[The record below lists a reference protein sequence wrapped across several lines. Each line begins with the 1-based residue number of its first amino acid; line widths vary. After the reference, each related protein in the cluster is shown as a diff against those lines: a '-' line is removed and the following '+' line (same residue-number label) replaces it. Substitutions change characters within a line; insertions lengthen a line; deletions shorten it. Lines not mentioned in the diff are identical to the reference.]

1 MKIRLSKMDVIWS
14 YVGTIMTMGANLLIL
29 PFLMYFLDEEMLGLW
44 YVFASI
50 GAIATLFDMGF
61 SVTFARNITYC
72 WSGAK
77 TLKKE
82 NVEFIDGSEPDFRLM
97 KQVLVTC
104 KIIYG
109 ILGGIAFLLLVSLGT
124 VYIRHI
130 SKDIHSSVPTIAWI
144 IYAFAAFLNLYY
156 GYFAAFLRGVGAVD
170 RANKNTVYAR
180 LAQILLTVI
189 LLVSGTGL
197 IGASIGYL
205 VYGTVFRLL
214 GKYHFYKYENIGD
227 SLEKIREKPEKDQI
241 KSLFFVVWHNA
252 WRDGV
257 ISIANYFCN
266 QASTVICSM
275 YLTLP
280 EVGVYSI
287 GVQIAQAIA
296 QISGTLYTAYQ
307 PSLQSA
313 YISSDTVKMKKS
325 MSVIVMTFIY
335 LFLIGMI
342 GVIIIGLPILRIIKP
357 STVVSVP
364 VLIGLCVYQ
373 FMLKFRNCYTSYF
386 SCTNRI
392 LYVGGFISSAIICV
406 VLSFAFI
413 GPLNWGIWGLIGA
426 QILSQLIYNIWKWP
440 SLAHR
445 EMNLSFREMVR
456 IGNVESLIGIKN
468 TICKRKNE
476 RERI

>member
-1 MKIRLSKMDVIWS
+1 MKIRLSKKDVIWS
-14 YVGTIMTMGANLLIL
+14 YLGTIMSMGSNLLML
-29 PFLMYFLDEEMLGLW
+29 PFLIYFLNEEMLGLW

-82 NVEFIDGSEPDFRLM
+82 NVEFVDKCEPDFKLM
-97 KQVLVTC
+97 KQVLATC

-109 ILGGIAFLLLVSLGT
+109 ILGGIALILLVSLGT
-124 VYIRHI
+124 AYICHI
-130 SKDIHSSVPTIAWI
+130 SKDIHSTVPIVAWI
-144 IYAFAAFLNLYY
+144 IYALAAFLNLYY

-180 LAQILLTVI
+180 LAQIILTVI
-189 LLVSGTGL
+189 LLVSGAGL
-197 IGASIGYL
+197 VGASIGYL

-214 GKYHFYKYENIGD
+214 GKYHFYKYENIGIN
-227 SLEKIREKPEKDQI
+227 LAAIKEKPEKEQI

-252 WRDGV
+252 WRDGL

-275 YLTLP
+275 YLSLS

-313 YISSDTVKMKKS
+313 YISSDIEKMKKS

-335 LFLIGMI
+335 LFILGTIA
-342 GVIIIGLPILRIIKP
+342 VLIIGLPILRIIKP

-392 LYVGGFISSAIICV
+392 LYVNGFILSAIICV
-406 VLSFAFI
+406 ILSFIFI
-413 GPLNWGIWGLIGA
+413 GPFNYGVWGLIIA
-426 QILSQLIYNIWKWP
+426 QILSQLFYNVWKWP

-445 EMNLSFREMVR
+445 EMNLSFQEMVS
-456 IGNVESLIGIKN
+456 IGTVESIRGI
-468 TICKRKNE
+468 TDSILKREK
-476 RERI
+476 REEK

>member
-14 YVGTIMTMGANLLIL
+14 YVGTIMAMGANLLIL

-50 GAIATLFDMGF
+50 GGIATLFDMGF

-77 TLKKE
+77 TLKKD
-82 NVEFIDGSEPDFRLM
+82 NVEFIDGSGTDFRLM

-109 ILGGIAFLLLVSLGT
+109 ILGGAVFLLLASLGT
-124 VYIRHI
+124 VYISHI

-180 LAQILLTVI
+180 LAQILLTII

-197 IGASIGYL
+197 IGVSIGYL

-214 GKYHFYKYENIGD
+214 GKYHFYKFRKIGD
-227 SLEKIREKPEKDQI
+227 SLAKITEEPEKEQI

-287 GVQIAQAIA
+287 GVQIAQAIS

-307 PSLQSA
+307 PSLQSS
-313 YISSDTVKMKKS
+313 YISSDTVKMNKS

-335 LFLIGMI
+335 LFLLGMI
-342 GVIIIGLPILRIIKP
+342 AVIIIGLPILRIIKP
-357 STVVSVP
+357 SIVVSVP

-392 LYVGGFISSAIICV
+392 LYIGGFISSAVICV

-413 GPLNWGIWGLIGA
+413 GPLNWGIWGLICA

-440 SLAHR
+440 FLAHR
-445 EMNLSFREMVR
+445 EMKLSFREMVR
-456 IGNVESLIGIKN
+456 IGTEESLIGIKDS
-468 TICKRKNE
+468 ICKRKK
-476 RERI
+476 